1 MILPRLYLIEN
12 SQTNSHVIIWKLLNE
27 SIKTTIYPGSSI
39 TFIFKDKSVA
49 IFTPKHI
56 HSCYGTIDGNF
67 QRFGFNLFEC
77 YDLGYTTDE
86 IIYWLNNLEEYY
98 KLLNNE
104 WERKVI
110 YMEERN

>member
-1 MILPRLYLIEN
+1 MILPRLYLIGN
-12 SQTNSHVIIWKLLNE
+12 SQPSPCVIIWKLLNKLT
-27 SIKTTIYPGSSI
+27 KTPIRPDSSI

-49 IFTPKHI
+49 IFTPKYI

-67 QRFGFNLFEC
+67 HEFGFNLFEC

-98 KLLNNE
+98 KLLNEE
-104 WERKVI
+104 WESKVI
-110 YMEERN
+110 YNEERN